1 MLTCLAHVHEKR
13 ELSCG
18 LLAALRDRR
27 AGGGGVGRSAG
38 SMVVTGHPSVCFTKW
53 QQWVMCRHTV
63 KRMKGHDV
71 GNEELPQL
79 RREPLAALLM
89 AVPQMP

>member
-1 MLTCLAHVHEKR
+1 
-13 ELSCG
+13 
-18 LLAALRDRR
+18 
-27 AGGGGVGRSAG
+27 
-38 SMVVTGHPSVCFTKW
+38 MVVTGHPSVCFTKW